1 MVTVTVVED
10 DDGAVENLKAMLC
23 RFSDEY
29 KTEIEIRRFGNALS
43 FLDRYGRG
51 ERSDLVL
58 MDIQLPDIDGLE
70 ACKRLRK
77 LDRDIVI
84 MFVTNMAQYAI
95 NGYEVDALDFIL
107 KPLLYSE
114 FKAKCKKAFD
124 FISRTARKY
133 IMLNTGGAVVRVD
146 VSGVY
151 YVDVLSHRVVY
162 NTENGDIVIWLT
174 LKAEAQKLLPF
185 DFVAC
190 NSCYL
195 VNIRHVVRIDD
206 HALTLTDGTEP
217 AISRNKRKQFMKDLA
232 DFYGGGKA

>member
-1 MVTVTVVED
+1 MVSVTVVED
-10 DDGAVENLKAMLC
+10 DDDTVESLRAMLD

-29 KTEIEIRRFGNALS
+29 KTEIKLRRFCNALS
-43 FLDRYGRG
+43 FLDAYGRG
-51 ERSDLVL
+51 ERCELVL

-77 LDRDIVI
+77 LDRDVVI

-114 FKAKCKKAFD
+114 FKAKLKKATD
-124 FISRTARKY
+124 FIAKTANKY
-133 IMLNTGGAVVRVD
+133 VMLNTGGSIVRVNVGD
-146 VSGVY
+146 VY
-151 YVDVLSHRVVY
+151 YVEVLSHRVIY
-162 NTENGDIVIWLT
+162 HTENGDMEIWST

-206 HALTLTDGTEP
+206 CFLTLTDGTELS
-217 AISRNKRKQFMKDLA
+217 ISRNKRKKFMKELA
-232 DFYGGGKA
+232 DFYGGGR